1 MASMSDLIKGGA
13 FLLGPVNEETVFIP
27 EEFDDMHLMVK
38 NMCVDFMVNKV
49 VPRVDEIEEKAEGVT
64 AGLLREAGELGLLS
78 SDIPEEYGG
87 EEADKITTMII
98 TETVSMSGSF
108 ATAFGAHTGIGTL
121 PIVYFGT
128 EEQKKKYLPAL
139 ATGEKIAA
147 YCLTEPEAGSDAMNS
162 KTKAVLSEDGKY
174 YILNGV
180 KQFIT
185 NAAWADVFIIYAKI
199 DGEKFTAFIVDADT
213 EGVSLDPEEKK
224 MGIKGSST
232 CSVILENARVPVEN
246 MLWKEGK
253 GHQVAFNIL
262 NIGRFKLG
270 AGCVGGGKLNIEM
283 ASEYALQRVQFK
295 QPIAQFNAIKNKIA
309 QMTLLTYAMESLIYR
324 LGGMIDEKLS
334 EIASES
340 EDSSNIVSAIQEY
353 AIECSIAKVY
363 CSEALDY
370 IVDEAVQIHG
380 GYGYSQDYAVER
392 AYRDSR
398 INRIFEG
405 TNEVNRMLI
414 PGTLMRKAM
423 KGEVPFMEAVFGLK
437 DELKKLKEVEMPV
450 ESLAKE
456 EFILEKMKKLFLM
469 AAGNAAQKYTENLVQ
484 EQEILCRLAD
494 MAMEIFAVESALL
507 RTKKIL
513 GSKGEAEGRY
523 PLIMAQC
530 LVNDMVPKME
540 TWAKEVL
547 AGTLEGEA
555 LGKVLN
561 GVNLLCSYTPINTYA
576 LKREIAD
583 AVYEAKRY
591 FLDQR

>member
-1 MASMSDLIKGGA
+1 MSDLIKGGA
-13 FLLGPVNEETVFIP
+13 FLLGPVDEKTVFTP
-27 EEFDDMHLMVK
+27 EDFDDMHLMVK
-38 NMCVDFMVNKV
+38 NMCWDFVLKKV
-49 VPRVDEIEEKAEGVT
+49 VPKADEIEAMAEGVT
-64 AGLLREAGELGLLS
+64 IGLLREAGELGLLS
-78 SDIPEEYGG
+78 SDIPQEYGG

-98 TETVSMSGSF
+98 TESISGSGSF

-121 PIVYFGT
+121 PIVFFGT
-128 EEQKKKYLPAL
+128 EEQKKKYLPGL

-147 YCLTEPEAGSDAMNS
+147 YALTEPEAGSDAMNS
-162 KTKAVLSEDGKY
+162 KTKAVLSDDGKY

-185 NAAWADVFIIYAKI
+185 NAAWADVIVTYAKI

-232 CSVILENARVPVEN
+232 RSIIFENAKVPVEN
-246 MLWKEGK
+246 MLWQEGK

-270 AGCVGGGKLNIEM
+270 AGCVGGSKRCIELS
-283 ASEYALQRVQFK
+283 SEYALQRVQFK
-295 QPIAQFNAIKNKIA
+295 QPIAQFNLIKNKITEMA
-309 QMTLLTYAMESLIYR
+309 LKTYATESLVYR
-324 LGGMIDEKLS
+324 IGGMIDKKL
-334 EIASES
+334 EEVKAEGA
-340 EDSSNIVSAIQEY
+340 DSAKIVEAIQEY
-353 AIECSIAKVY
+353 AIECSISKVY

-380 GYGYSQDYAVER
+380 GYGYSQDYMVER

-414 PGTLMRKAM
+414 PGTLMRKAL

-437 DELKKLKEVEMPV
+437 DELKKLKEAEIPTG
-450 ESLAKE
+450 SLARE
-456 EFILEKMKKLFLM
+456 EFLLDKMKKLFLM
-469 AAGNAAQKYTENLVQ
+469 AAGNAAQTFNEKLVQ

-507 RTKKIL
+507 RAKKIL
-513 GSKGEAEGRY
+513 AAKGDAAAKY
-523 PLIMAQC
+523 PLMMTQC
-530 LVNDMVPKME
+530 LVNDMIPKMGA
-540 TWAKEVL
+540 WASEVI

-555 LGKVLN
+555 AARVFN
-561 GVNLLCSYTPINTYA
+561 GMAMLTAYTPINTYGM
-576 LKREIAD
+576 KREIAD
-583 AVYEAKRY
+583 ACYAGKKY
-591 FLDQR
+591 FLDR

>member
-1 MASMSDLIKGGA
+1 MSELIKGGA
-13 FLLGPVNEETVFIP
+13 FLLGPVDEKTVFTP
-27 EEFDDMHLMVK
+27 EDFDDMHLMVK
-38 NMCVDFMVNKV
+38 NMCWDFLQNKV
-49 VPRVDEIEEKAEGVT
+49 MPKADEIEEKVEGV
-64 AGLLREAGELGLLS
+64 AVGLLREAGELGLLS
-78 SDIPEEYGG
+78 SDIPQEYGG

-98 TETVSMSGSF
+98 TETLSGSGSF
-108 ATAFGAHTGIGTL
+108 ATIFGAHTGIGTL
-121 PIVYFGT
+121 PIVFFGT

-139 ATGEKIAA
+139 ATGEKVAA
-147 YCLTEPEAGSDAMNS
+147 YALTEPEAGSDALNA

-185 NAAWADVFIIYAKI
+185 NAAWADVIVTYAKI

-232 CSVILENARVPVEN
+232 CSVILENAKVPVEN

-270 AGCVGGGKLNIEM
+270 AGCVGGAKRAIEL
-283 ASEYALQRVQFK
+283 STDYALQRVQFK
-295 QPIAQFNAIKNKIA
+295 QPIAEFNAIKNKIA
-309 QMTLLTYAMESLIYR
+309 EMALKTYAMESLVYR
-324 LGGMIDEKLS
+324 IGGLIDKKLNEVMS
-334 EIASES
+334 EGAES
-340 EDSSNIVSAIQEY
+340 SDIVKAIQEY
-353 AIECSIAKVY
+353 AIECSISKVY
-363 CSEALDY
+363 CSEGLDY

-414 PGTLMRKAM
+414 PGTLMGKAM
-423 KGEVPFMEAVFGLK
+423 KGEVPFMDAVFGLGA
-437 DELKKLKEVEMPV
+437 ELKKLKEMEIPA
-450 ESLAKE
+450 ESLARE
-456 EFILEKMKKLFLM
+456 DFLLDKMKKLFLM
-469 AAGNAAQKYTENLVQ
+469 AAGNAAQKYTEQLRQ
-484 EQEILCRLAD
+484 EQEILFRLAD

-507 RTKKIL
+507 RTKKIIAA
-513 GSKGEAEGRY
+513 KGEVEARL
-523 PLIMAQC
+523 PLIMTQC
-530 LVNDMVPKME
+530 LVNDMIPKMDA
-540 TWAKEVL
+540 WASEVI
-547 AGTLEGEA
+547 AGTLEGETLA
-555 LGKVLN
+555 KTFSGLKMLTR
-561 GVNLLCSYTPINTYA
+561 YTPINTYV

-583 AVYEAKRY
+583 ACYAGKKY
-591 FLDQR
+591 FLDRR

>member
-1 MASMSDLIKGGA
+1 MSELIKGGA
-13 FLLGPVNEETVFIP
+13 FLLGPVDEKTVFVP

-38 NMCVDFMVNKV
+38 NMCLDFMENKV
-49 VPRVDEIEEKAEGVT
+49 LAKADEIEEKVEGVT
-64 AGLLREAGELGLLS
+64 TGLLREAGELGLLS

-87 EEADKITTMII
+87 EEADKITTMLI
-98 TETVSMSGSF
+98 TESVNTSGSF

-128 EEQKKKYLPAL
+128 EEQKKKYLPGL

-180 KQFIT
+180 KAFIT
-185 NAAWADVFIIYAKI
+185 NAAWADVFIVYAKV
-199 DGEKFTAFIVDADT
+199 DGEHFTAFIVDADT

-232 CSVILENARVPVEN
+232 TSVILENVHVPVEN
-246 MLWKEGK
+246 VLWEIGK

-270 AGCVGGGKLNIEM
+270 PGSVGGCKRGIQLS
-283 ASEYALQRVQFK
+283 AEYALQRIQFK
-295 QPIAQFNAIKNKIA
+295 QPIAQLNGIKEKIA
-309 QMTLLTYAMESLIYR
+309 KMVLLTYAMESLIYR
-324 LGGMIDEKLS
+324 IGGMIEEKLQEVKAAGAGGS
-334 EIASES
+334 
-340 EDSSNIVSAIQEY
+340 DIVKAIEEY

-363 CSEALDY
+363 CSEGLDFV
-370 IVDEAVQIHG
+370 VDEAVQIHG
-380 GYGYSQDYAVER
+380 GYGYSQEYAVER

-414 PGTLMRKAM
+414 PGTLMRRAL
-423 KGEVPFMEAVFGLK
+423 KGEVPFMDAVFGLGA
-437 DELKKLKEVEMPV
+437 ELKKLKEVEMPA

-469 AAGNAAQKYTENLVQ
+469 ACGNAAQKFNEGLIQ
-484 EQEILCRLAD
+484 EQEILFRLAD

-507 RTKKIL
+507 RTKKIIDL
-513 GSKGEAEGRY
+513 KGEEAAKY
-523 PLIMAQC
+523 PLMITQC
-530 LVNDMVPKME
+530 LVNDMVPKMDA
-540 TWAKEVL
+540 WASEIL
-547 AGTLEGEA
+547 AGTLEGETLA
-555 LGKVLN
+555 KTFN
-561 GVNLLCSYTPINTYA
+561 GLKMLTSYQPINTYA
-576 LKREIAD
+576 LKRQIAD
-583 AVYEAKRY
+583 AAYEMKGY
-591 FLDQR
+591 FLDRR